1 MDIQPNVLFTFLV
14 GAIAFFTVV
23 HIRRRNSFLSR
34 LRGPESPSFWIGK
47 RWSSTLLTFF
57 WCQAKEL

>member
-47 RWSSTLLTFF
+47 R
-57 WCQAKEL
+57 